1 MAERKDIR
9 ALPEPYRRLHDALAA
24 HLPRERLVADPLR
37 CLAFGT
43 DASFY
48 RLVPKL
54 VVQVRSADEVV
65 RLLSEAGALG
75 LAVTFRAAGTSLS
88 GQAISDSVL
97 ALVAGGFRRLAVLDG
112 GARVVCEPGVI
123 GADVNLALAPYGRK
137 LGPDPASIGACMVGG
152 IAANNSSGMCCGT
165 AQNTYR
171 TVESMKVVLPD
182 GTAVDTGDAGSRERL
197 ARARPELVRGLA
209 EIRDEIRADPALRAR
224 IAEKFRIKNTTGYA
238 LNAFV
243 DFDDP
248 VDILLHLLVGSEGTL
263 AFIAE
268 ITYRTVEEQPHKAS
282 ALAFFR
288 DIGEAARATQLLAG
302 GPVSAVELMDRASL
316 RAVEGK
322 PGMPPE
328 LRGLVEGAAA
338 LLIET
343 RARSASDLEAQVAA
357 CQRRMA
363 PVPALFPVRFTPLK
377 AEYERLWDVR
387 RGLFPAVGAARRV
400 GTTVVIEDV
409 AFPIARMAEGTL
421 DLRRLLG
428 EHGYGDAII
437 FGHALDGNLHFVFTP
452 DFGDVEEVTRY
463 ARFMDDVCQMVARKY
478 DGSLKAEHGT
488 GRNIAPFVELE
499 WGEKAYGLMKRVKA
513 LFDPRAL
520 LNPGVIINGDPGAH
534 LKALK
539 PLPRAHPIIDR
550 CIECG
555 FCEPRCPSRDVTT
568 TPRQRIVVQRE
579 IARLRVTAED
589 PERLRRLETDYDYLG
604 EATCATDGLCAT
616 ACPVAIDTGEHTKWL
631 RAQRHAE
638 DGAIAE
644 SAAEHFA
651 VVGSVAR
658 AALGVATAAHAVL
671 GTQAMGAVARGM
683 RAATGG
689 RLPLWTAAVPRPAR
703 PRLTGTSTGSDLRAV
718 YFPSCIARTM
728 GPARGD
734 AELAVH
740 AAMLSVLAK
749 ARCDVVFPER
759 LADLCCGMPFES
771 KGYPRQA
778 ERKAREL
785 EAALLAASEGG
796 ELPIVF
802 DTSPCA
808 YRMKKLLAGALPIF
822 DPVEFIDRALLPR
835 LSIARTSGPVALHV
849 TCSAIKAG
857 LSDAYR
863 RVAAACAEQVV
874 VPTGVGCCGFAGD
887 RGFTHPELNAS
898 ALAALPRS
906 LPPDCRSGYSS
917 SRTCEIGLSLHAGIP
932 YRSLAVLVDRCA
944 SALAAVR
951 RPEARGR
958 AVAAAATASVAPG
971 GTVPAGAAPASVAP
985 EAPAAPT
992 PPGAPAKES
1001 PV

>member
-9 ALPEPYRRLHDALAA
+9 TLPGPYRRLHDALAS
-24 HLPRERLVADPLR
+24 HLPGDRIIADPLR

-48 RLVPKL
+48 RLIPKL
-54 VVQVRSADEVV
+54 VVQLRSADEVV
-65 RLLSEAGALG
+65 RLLSESGALG
-75 LAVTFRAAGTSLS
+75 LPVTFRAAGTSLS
-88 GQAISDSVL
+88 GQSISDSVL
-97 ALVAGGFRRLAVLDG
+97 ALVSGGFRGLSVLDG

-171 TVESMKVVLPD
+171 TVESMKVVLAD
-182 GTAVDTGDAGSRERL
+182 GTALDTADPGSRERL

-243 DFDDP
+243 DFEDP
-248 VDILLHLLVGSEGTL
+248 IDILLHLLVGSEGTL

-282 ALAFFR
+282 ALAFFPE
-288 DIGEAARATQLLAG
+288 IGEAARATQLLAG

-343 RARSASDLEAQVAA
+343 RAGSAAALDEQIAA
-357 CQRRMA
+357 CQLRMA
-363 PVPALFPVRFTPLK
+363 PVPALYPVRFTPVK

-452 DFGDVEEVTRY
+452 DFGDVEEVARY

-488 GRNIAPFVELE
+488 GRNIAPYVELE
-499 WGEKAYGLMKRVKA
+499 WGAKAYGLMRRVKT
-513 LFDPRAL
+513 LFDPGTL

-555 FCEPRCPSRDVTT
+555 FCEPRCPSRDLTT

-589 PERLRRLETDYDYLG
+589 PERLRRLEADYAYMG
-604 EATCATDGLCAT
+604 EETCATDGLCAT
-616 ACPVAIDTGEHTKWL
+616 ACPVAIDTGAHTKWL

-638 DGAIAE
+638 DGAAATA
-644 SAAEHFA
+644 AAEHFA

-658 AALGVATAAHAVL
+658 AALGVANAAHAVL
-671 GTQAMGAVARGM
+671 GTAAMSALARGAR
-683 RAATGG
+683 RASLG
-689 RLPLWTAAVPRPAR
+689 RLPLWSTAMPRPVR
-703 PRLTGTSTGSDLRAV
+703 PRLAPTARGADLRVV
-718 YFPSCIARTM
+718 YFPSCVARTM

-734 AELAVH
+734 DAPPVY
-740 AAMLSVLAK
+740 AALSSLLAK
-749 ARCDVVFPER
+749 ARCDVVFPDRME
-759 LADLCCGMPFES
+759 DLCCGMPFES
-771 KGYPRQA
+771 KGFPAQA
-778 ERKAREL
+778 ERKGREL
-785 EAALLAASEGG
+785 EAALQAASEGG
-796 ELPIVF
+796 ELPVLF

-808 YRMKKLLAGALPIF
+808 YRMKHLVAGSLAIF
-822 DPVEFIDRALLPR
+822 DPVEFIDRFLLPR
-835 LSIARTSGPVALHV
+835 LSLVREPGPVALHV
-849 TCSAIKAG
+849 TCSAVKAG
-857 LSDAYR
+857 LSETYR
-863 RVAAACAEQVV
+863 RVAAACAERVV
-874 VPTGVGCCGFAGD
+874 VPAGVGCCGFAGD

-898 ALAALPRS
+898 ALAALPAA
-906 LPPDCRSGYSS
+906 LPPECRAGYSS
-917 SRTCEIGLSLHAGIP
+917 SRTCEIGLSAHAGVP

-944 SALAAVR
+944 STPSAAR
-951 RPEARGR
+951 LPEARGR
-958 AVAAAATASVAPG
+958 LGTAAAPS
-971 GTVPAGAAPASVAP
+971 
-985 EAPAAPT
+985 EET
-992 PPGAPAKES
+992 PS
-1001 PV
+1001 